1 MRIRKFKVNFINV
14 PSTVYIFVVSF
25 LLFTLTENN
34 FFTTYNL
41 TNILAQSAILCVI
54 GLGVMIVIISG
65 GLDLSVGNV
74 LTLSGVVCGVFLSI
88 GFPIALAILFG
99 ICTGIVCGF
108 VNGFMITKMGL
119 PPFIATL
126 AMMNIAAGLSN
137 TFSQRKTVYWEKI
150 PLFDSIGNGEILG
163 IPVFLIIALFIAVVV
178 ILLFKK
184 SILGVY
190 VYAIGGNE
198 EVPVLAGINTTK
210 WKILIYSLSGLLAGI
225 AGIIMNSRMGC
236 ADPTVGNGYE
246 FYAVVA
252 AIIGGNSLRSGR
264 GNLLGG
270 ILGVITL
277 SMIRN
282 GFTLMG
288 LLTHW
293 QMVIVGLILILGIL
307 INEVVVKH
315 AKKIN
320 QTI

>member
-1 MRIRKFKVNFINV
+1 MRNGKLKINFINI
-14 PSTVYIFVVSF
+14 PSAVYIFIVSF
-25 LLFTLTENN
+25 ILFSVLEKNFLTA
-34 FFTTYNL
+34 YNL
-41 TNILAQSAILCVI
+41 TNILTQSSILCVV

-74 LTLSGVVCGVFLSI
+74 LTLAGIVCGVFLSI
-88 GFPIALAILFG
+88 GFPVGVAIILG
-99 ICTGIVCGF
+99 ICTGILCGF
-108 VNGFMITKMGL
+108 INGIMITKMGL

-137 TFSQRKTVYWEKI
+137 TFSQRKTVYWEKHQ
-150 PLFDSIGNGEILG
+150 LLDFIGNEKILG
-163 IPVFLIIALFIAVVV
+163 IPVFLIIAIIIAIIVV
-178 ILLFKK
+178 LLFKK

-198 EVPVLAGINTTK
+198 EVPLLSGINTTK
-210 WKILIYSLSGLLAGI
+210 WKLIVYSLSGLLAGM
-225 AGIIMNSRMGC
+225 AGILMNSRMGC
-236 ADPTVGNGYE
+236 ADPTVGTGYE

-252 AIIGGNSLRSGR
+252 AIIGGNILRSGK

-282 GFTLMG
+282 GFSLMG

-293 QMVIVGLILILGIL
+293 QMVIVGSILILGMM
-307 INEVVVKH
+307 INEIIVTRASKTKQ
-315 AKKIN
+315 AI
-320 QTI
+320 